1 MHTERIRIKKQEIR
15 SPLTRKNLENHAQLS
30 PKIHYYFISDFVS
43 ANEGLT

>member
-1 MHTERIRIKKQEIR
+1 VYTDRIRIKKQEIR
-15 SPLTRKNLENHAQLS
+15 STLTRKNLENHALIS